1 MAGAE
6 AGHSTALRILQC
18 RVRSS
23 ATAALSGVL
32 RLVFAPRST
41 SAAWLST
48 STAHDVRI
56 KAAGD
61 IRTTKRRTQ
70 NPTHTSDTMTDG
82 MNTPLFIEERIR
94 WSDLD
99 SAGIMYF
106 GNYIRLFEIA
116 ETELFR
122 TAGFPY
128 VHSTFESWNA
138 WPLRASFHCD
148 FYTPIQLDELVRVEI
163 WIGRFGNASMT
174 MNFRVL
180 DATTGELHGEG
191 YCTVVMVHRE
201 ARRAV
206 RIPDVLRSALEP
218 FATPPGITANL

>member
-1 MAGAE
+1 M
-6 AGHSTALRILQC
+6 
-18 RVRSS
+18 
-23 ATAALSGVL
+23 
-32 RLVFAPRST
+32 
-41 SAAWLST
+41 
-48 STAHDVRI
+48 
-56 KAAGD
+56 
-61 IRTTKRRTQ
+61 
-70 NPTHTSDTMTDG
+70 MTDG
-82 MNTPLFIEERIR
+82 MNTPLSIDERIR

-128 VHSTFESWNA
+128 VHQTFEEWNA

-148 FYTPIQLDELVRVEI
+148 FYTPIQLDELVRVEL

-180 DATTGELHGEG
+180 DASTGEQHGEG
-191 YCTVVMVHRE
+191 YCTVVMVNRQT
-201 ARRAV
+201 RRAV
-206 RIPDVLRSALEP
+206 RIPDALRRALQP
-218 FATPPGITANL
+218 FAMPPGDPTHP